1 VRSPGWRVGGP
12 VWLLR
17 IAASPWSFGYGR
29 AQFLTGE
36 LKSAAMS
43 RKSPKTRLTE
53 FFNIEYPILSAP
65 MALIS
70 GGRLAAAVTS
80 GGGLGLI
87 GGGYGDSEWLQR
99 EFGLAEGARV
109 GCGFITWSLARKPEL
124 LDEALAQQPVTIML
138 SFGDLR
144 PFADRIHASG
154 VPLIAQVQTL
164 DHANQALDAGA
175 DILVAQ
181 GGEAGGH
188 GMTVRSTFTLVPDV
202 VDLAAERSPD
212 TLVLAAGG
220 VADGRGLAAALILG
234 ADGVL
239 VGTRFW
245 ASPEA
250 LVSPRVQDRAMR
262 ASGDDTYRTRVYD
275 IVRRLDW
282 PAEYNERAL
291 RNPFVDGWHGNESEL
306 LSFLPDAV
314 STYENAVAAE
324 DFDVAAILVGEAIG
338 RIDDVRPA
346 ADLVA
351 EMAADAQRILNQHND
366 F

>member
-1 VRSPGWRVGGP
+1 MPGT
-12 VWLLR
+12 
-17 IAASPWSFGYGR
+17 SS
-29 AQFLTGE
+29 
-36 LKSAAMS
+36 
-43 RKSPKTRLTE
+43 KTRLTE

-80 GGGLGLI
+80 AGGLGLI
-87 GGGYGDSEWLQR
+87 GGGYGDSDWLRR
-99 EFGLAEGARV
+99 EFDLAEGTRV

-124 LDEALAQQPVTIML
+124 LDEALERQPATMML
-138 SFGDLR
+138 SFGDLE
-144 PFADRIHASG
+144 PFADRIREVG

-164 DHANQALDAGA
+164 DHAYQALDAGA

-181 GGEAGGH
+181 GSEAGGH

-202 VDLAAERSPD
+202 VDLAAERSPE

-220 VADGRGLAAALILG
+220 VADGRGLAAALTLG
-234 ADGVL
+234 ADGVV

-245 ASPEA
+245 ATPEA
-250 LVSPRVQDRAMR
+250 LVSPRAQERALR

-282 PAEYNERAL
+282 PPEYNERTL
-291 RNPFVDGWHGNESEL
+291 SNPFCDGWHGNESEL
-306 LSFLPDAV
+306 LSSLPDAV
-314 STYENAVAAE
+314 SIYEAALAAE
-324 DFDVAAILVGEAIG
+324 DFNIAAMFVGEAIG
-338 RIDDVRPA
+338 RINDVRPA

-351 EMAADAQRILNQHND
+351 DMAADADRILNRHNGSGARSVER
-366 F
+366 